1 MDGKY
6 HRRLVYRE
14 LFLRIDILFA
24 SVDDI
29 NCSAEGNNFQ
39 AYLLLALVFI
49 YPLEMI
55 NSNKFPQGFL

>member
-6 HRRLVYRE
+6 HGRFVYCE
-14 LFLRIDILFA
+14 LFLGIDILFA
-24 SVDDI
+24 SVGVI
-29 NCSAEGNNFQ
+29 NCSAEGNNFS
-39 AYLLLALVFI
+39 AYLLFALVFI